1 MVKLA
6 MIQQK
11 KNQQN
16 KLREHHEVFY
26 FMKNQIVRAKC
37 IDMSVDGQG
46 IAKAGDL
53 VVFVKEMIVGEEADV
68 KIIAEKKNY
77 AFGIIDKLIV
87 ESPYRIK
94 SDCPISYKCG
104 GCDYR
109 YINYDFQLKLKKDV
123 LINTLKDFKVNDII
137 KDDNPYYYRNK
148 VQIPVKDH
156 QMGFYRKFSND
167 VVVFDDCLIESK
179 IANEIIADLKKILI
193 EAKLDKYFRHI
204 LIKHGKGTNEVM
216 VGFIVNSFDI
226 ALSNVVDY
234 LVSKYPNIK
243 SIIMNLNDKDTNVI
257 LGKEEKVLYGN
268 DYIYDIYDG
277 IKVKL
282 SLKSFYQV
290 NYEQMLKLYAKIKE
304 FSNVSKNDD
313 VLDLY
318 CGIGTISLYMA
329 RFAKHVTGVEIVEAA
344 VNNARDNAKMNNMNN
359 VDFVLADAS
368 KNMDEYIKGKD
379 IVIVDPPRK
388 GISKELIDSIIKND
402 IKHLVYV
409 SCNPAT
415 LARDL
420 DILKQHY
427 NIGEIQP
434 VDMFGF
440 TTHVECVTVLNKK

>member
-1 MVKLA
+1 
-6 MIQQK
+6 
-11 KNQQN
+11 
-16 KLREHHEVFY
+16 
-26 FMKNQIVRAKC
+26 MKNEILRAEC

-46 IAKAGDL
+46 IAKANDL
-53 VVFVKEMIVGEEADV
+53 VIFVKGMIVGETADV

-77 AFGIIDKLIV
+77 AFGIIDKLIE
-87 ESPYRIK
+87 ESHYRIK

-109 YINYDFQLKLKKDV
+109 YIDYNYQLKLKKKV
-123 LINTLKDFKVNDII
+123 LDNTLKGFIVNDII
-137 KDDNPYYYRNK
+137 PDDNPYYYRNK

-167 VVVFDDCLIESK
+167 VVVFDDCLIESR
-179 IANEIIADLKKILI
+179 IANEIITDLKKILV
-193 EAKLDKYFRHI
+193 ENKLDKYFRHI

-226 ALSNVVDY
+226 DLSNVVKF
-234 LVSKYPNIK
+234 LVNKYSNIK

-257 LGKEEKVLYGN
+257 LGNEEKVLYGN

-290 NYEQMLKLYAKIKE
+290 NHDQMLKLYAKIKE
-304 FSNVSKNDD
+304 FSNVSVNDS

-318 CGIGTISLYMA
+318 CGIGSISLYLA
-329 RFAKHVTGVEIVEAA
+329 RYAKHVTGVEIVEPA
-344 VNNARDNAKMNNMNN
+344 VNNAKDNAKLNNLDN
-359 VDFVLADAS
+359 VDFILADAT

-379 IVIVDPPRK
+379 IVVVDPPRK
-388 GISKELIDSIIKND
+388 GISKQLIDSIIENKVER
-402 IKHLVYV
+402 LVYV

-420 DILKQHY
+420 TSFKDEYEISDIH
-427 NIGEIQP
+427 P
-434 VDMFGF
+434 VDMFPY
-440 TTHVECVTVLNKK
+440 TTHVECVVGMQRKDNK

>member
-1 MVKLA
+1 
-6 MIQQK
+6 
-11 KNQQN
+11 
-16 KLREHHEVFY
+16 
-26 FMKNQIVRAKC
+26 MKNQIVRAKC

-94 SDCPISYKCG
+94 SECPISYKCG

-109 YINYDFQLKLKKDV
+109 YINYDYQLKLKKDV
-123 LINTLKDFKVNDII
+123 LENTLKGYKINDII

-156 QMGFYRKFSND
+156 KMGFYRKFSND

-179 IANEIIADLKKILI
+179 LANSIITDLKKILV
-193 EAKLDKYFRHI
+193 EDNLDKYFRHI
-204 LIKHGKGTNEVM
+204 LIKHAEGTDEVM
-216 VGFIVNSFDI
+216 IGFIVNSFDMD
-226 ALSNVVDY
+226 LSKVVKY
-234 LVSKYPNIK
+234 LVDKYSNIK

-257 LGKEEKVLYGN
+257 LGSEERVLYGN

-290 NYEQMLKLYAKIKE
+290 NYKQMLKLYGKIKE
-304 FSNVSKNDD
+304 YSNVSENDN

-318 CGIGTISLYMA
+318 CGIGTISLYLA
-329 RFAKHVTGVEIVEAA
+329 RYAKHVTGVEIVEAA
-344 VNNARDNAKMNNMNN
+344 VNNAKDNAKINGLNN

-368 KNMDEYIKGKD
+368 KDMDEYIKGMD
-379 IVIVDPPRK
+379 IVVVDPPRK
-388 GISKELIDSIIKND
+388 GISKQLIDSIIKNNVKRL
-402 IKHLVYV
+402 IYV

-420 DILKQHY
+420 ELLKNSY
-427 NIGEIQP
+427 NIGDIQP
-434 VDMFGF
+434 VDMFPW
-440 TTHVECVTVLNKK
+440 TTHVECVTCLIRK

>member
-1 MVKLA
+1 
-6 MIQQK
+6 
-11 KNQQN
+11 
-16 KLREHHEVFY
+16 
-26 FMKNQIVRAKC
+26 MKNEIVRAKC

-53 VVFVKEMIVGEEADV
+53 VIFVKEMITGEEADV

-87 ESPYRIK
+87 SSPYRKK
-94 SDCPISYKCG
+94 SDCPIAYKCG

-109 YINYDFQLKLKKDV
+109 YIDYNYQLELKKKV
-123 LINTLKDFKVNDII
+123 LVNTLKGFTVNDII
-137 KDDNPYYYRNK
+137 KDDEPYYYRNK

-179 IANEIIADLKKILI
+179 VANNIISDLKDILI
-193 EAKLDKYFRHI
+193 KYRIDKYFRHI
-204 LIKHGKGTNEVM
+204 LIKHAQGTDEVM
-216 VGFIVNSFDI
+216 VGFIVNTFDFD
-226 ALSNVVDY
+226 LKDVVDI
-234 LVSKYPNIK
+234 LTKKYQNIK
-243 SIIMNLNDKDTNVI
+243 SVILNLNNKDTNVI
-257 LGKEEKVLYGN
+257 LGNEEKLLYGR

-290 NYEQMLKLYAKIKE
+290 NYRQMLKLYAKIHE
-304 FSNVSKNDD
+304 LSKVTENDS

-329 RFAKHVTGVEIVEAA
+329 RYAKNVTGVEIVDAA
-344 VNNARDNAKMNNMNN
+344 VNNARDNAKINGFKNTE
-359 VDFVLADAS
+359 FILADAG

-388 GISKELIDSIIKND
+388 GITNELINSLIKNN
-402 IKHLVYV
+402 IKRIVYV

-420 DILKQHY
+420 QLLKVY
-427 NIGEIQP
+427 YDVGGIQP
-434 VDMFGF
+434 IDMFPF
-440 TTHVECVTVLNKK
+440 TTHVETVVLMSRDKE